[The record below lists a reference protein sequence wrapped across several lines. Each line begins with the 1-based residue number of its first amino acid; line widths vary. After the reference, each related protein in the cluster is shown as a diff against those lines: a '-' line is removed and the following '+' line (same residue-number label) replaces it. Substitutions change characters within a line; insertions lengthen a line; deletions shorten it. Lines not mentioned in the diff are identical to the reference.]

1 MSRVPSPV
9 TIQAE
14 EHCLLECK
22 SQIEEEFQSM
32 GSGLVSLHMK
42 VMLHGKSF
50 GISKN

>member
-9 TIQAE
+9 MLKAE
-14 EHCLLECK
+14 EHCLLEYK
-22 SQIEEEFQSM
+22 SKIEAEFQSM
-32 GSGLVSLHMK
+32 GSGLVSLHTK